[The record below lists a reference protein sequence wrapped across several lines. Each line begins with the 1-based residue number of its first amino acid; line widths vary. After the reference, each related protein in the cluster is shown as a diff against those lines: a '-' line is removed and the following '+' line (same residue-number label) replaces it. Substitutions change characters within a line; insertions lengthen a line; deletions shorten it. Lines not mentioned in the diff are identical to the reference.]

1 MTVTTDLTA
10 VQALY
15 EEIDKKF
22 GRDIILMDLREL
34 TPLADYFLIATGT
47 SAPQLAALADIAEE
61 TLIKHGMKLRHRE
74 GIHSANWILLD
85 FGTIVVH
92 LFDKEAREYYNLE
105 RIWGD
110 AKTITPEV

>member
-1 MTVTTDLTA
+1 MAENIETA
-10 VQALY
+10 AKALY
-15 EEIDKKF
+15 KVIDEKF
-22 GRDIILMDLREL
+22 GRDIKLMDLREL
-34 TPLADYFLIATGT
+34 TPLADYFLIATGN

-74 GIHSANWILLD
+74 GMHSANWMLLD

-105 RIWGD
+105 RTWGD
-110 AKTITPEV
+110 ARIINP

>member
-1 MTVTTDLTA
+1 MTKNIELA
-10 VQALY
+10 AAKALY
-15 EEIDKKF
+15 KAIDEKF
-22 GRDIILMDLREL
+22 GHNIVLMDLQEL
-34 TPLADYFLIATGT
+34 TPLADYFLIATGA
-47 SAPQLAALADIAEE
+47 SAPQLTALADTAEE

-105 RIWGD
+105 RTWGD
-110 AKTITPEV
+110 AKTINP